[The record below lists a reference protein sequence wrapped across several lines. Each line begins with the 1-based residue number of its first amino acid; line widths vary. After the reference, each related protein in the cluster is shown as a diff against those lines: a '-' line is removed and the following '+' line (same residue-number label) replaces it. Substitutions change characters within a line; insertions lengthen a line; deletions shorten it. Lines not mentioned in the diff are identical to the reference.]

1 MDAFPT
7 HSLLLLLLLMLTV
20 GTTRAWS
27 FGAPGPL
34 SELPAPQPSDAGN
47 PDNRTRKL

>member
-7 HSLLLLLLLMLTV
+7 HSLLLLLLLLMLTV
-20 GTTRAWS
+20 GKTRAWS
-27 FGAPGPL
+27 FGPL

>member
-1 MDAFPT
+1 MDAFAT
-7 HSLLLLLLLMLTV
+7 HSLLLLLMLLLIA
-20 GTTRAWS
+20 GTTQGWS